1 MRGLGR
7 IQVPGASHA
16 AIRSFTPSVTQSGA
30 PTYTSR
36 SGYFTRIPGTR
47 WVQGGFV
54 IIIAGTGGAVAN
66 NAVSITEP
74 FPAAPWY
81 VSSSGGSGVNIGTG
95 TIYDYSSG
103 LIYPGHLMTGGTGVM
118 YLIPSH
124 NTTNAFM
131 GSTASSSFTAAL
143 TTNDAITGTFMYETA
158 T

>member
-7 IQVPGASHA
+7 IQVPGAPA
-16 AIRSFTPSVTQSGA
+16 ATRSFTPAVTQSGA

-47 WVQGGFV
+47 WVQGAFC

-66 NAVSITEP
+66 NAVSITVP

-81 VSSSGGSGVNIGTG
+81 VSSSGGSGEVIGAG

-103 LIYPGHLMTGGTGVM
+103 LIYPGHLMNGGMGVM

-131 GSTASSSFTAAL
+131 GYTASSSFAAAL
-143 TTNDAITGTFMYETA
+143 ATNDTITGTFMYEAA

>member
-7 IQVPGASHA
+7 IQVPGAPA
-16 AIRSFTPSVTQSGA
+16 ATRSFTPAVTQSGA

-47 WVQGGFV
+47 WVQGAFC

-66 NAVSITEP
+66 NAVAITVP

-81 VSSSGGSGVNIGTG
+81 VTSSGGSGEVIGAG

-103 LIYPGHLMTGGTGVM
+103 LIYPGHLMNGGMGVM

-131 GSTASSSFTAAL
+131 GYTASSSFAAAL
-143 TTNDAITGTFMYETA
+143 ATNDAITGTFMYEAA